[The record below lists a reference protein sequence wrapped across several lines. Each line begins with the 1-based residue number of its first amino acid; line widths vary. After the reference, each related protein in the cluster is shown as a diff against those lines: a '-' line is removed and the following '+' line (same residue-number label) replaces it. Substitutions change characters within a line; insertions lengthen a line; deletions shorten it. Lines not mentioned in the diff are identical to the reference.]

1 MMADGAP
8 TSWVPGMAD
17 FRFKWRRFYDE
28 ARPWGENLPEIS
40 RGKHLIPVVLFVIAL
55 VATYFIL
62 YYPPR
67 YTLALWVT
75 LAGLVFIFKEPFW
88 GIVIFYALAF
98 IRPQDIFWGLKDL
111 RLSLMVSGA
120 TLLSWLWD
128 RLKRSDWRIVM
139 ASQNILILGL
149 WGQMGLSHLFALAPM
164 ISEES
169 LIDYSKIFILFFLTI
184 NIVKSFSLY
193 RALCWVIV
201 ASLGIMALRG
211 VYQYGISGYP
221 FINGPGGTIE
231 DNNHFGLALVMAVP
245 FAYYLILVEK
255 DWWKQLLA
263 VIFALGMVIAIMAT
277 FSRGA
282 FLGLILVLGGIFLRA
297 RKKLGLL
304 LLGIIFGLGA
314 LAALPSEYYNEISSI
329 KSYEEDVSSMYRLYA
344 WRAGWEMIKEYPYT
358 GIGLKHFEHI
368 TAQYMKKF
376 LPAGE
381 KNMAAHNSY
390 IHLAAEAGIPA
401 LVFFL
406 ALLGFSLWG
415 LKRIREIAPRR
426 SPLIYFSYMIE
437 LSFWGYIASGFFLSM
452 EDFEL
457 AYLLM
462 AMVVALKGIVINK
475 HVLRIGPWK
484 GRDEGYSWT

>member
-1 MMADGAP
+1 MIADCGLRI
-8 TSWVPGMAD
+8 TDYRVKLRRLYEDSRPG
-17 FRFKWRRFYDE
+17 
-28 ARPWGENLPEIS
+28 GEKAPEII
-40 RGKHLIPVVLFVIAL
+40 RGKYLIPGVLLGLAVVAI
-55 VATYFIL
+55 YFIL

-67 YTLALWVT
+67 YTLALWGT

-88 GIVIFYALAF
+88 GIVIFYVLAF
-98 IRPQDIFWGLKDL
+98 TRPQDIFWGLEDL
-111 RLSLMVSGA
+111 RLSLIVSGA
-120 TLLSWLWD
+120 TLLSWLWN
-128 RLKRSDWRIVM
+128 RLRRSDWRIVIVG
-139 ASQNILILGL
+139 QNILVFGL
-149 WGQMGLSHLFALAPM
+149 WGQMGLSHLFALAPI

-211 VYQYGISGYP
+211 VYQYFISGYP

-245 FAYYLILVEK
+245 FAYYLIFIEK
-255 DWWKQLLA
+255 AWWKQLLA

-282 FLGLILVLGGIFLRA
+282 FLGLMLVFVGIFLRA
-297 RKKLGLL
+297 RKKVGLL
-304 LLGIIFGLGA
+304 LIGIIFGLGA
-314 LAALPSEYYNEISSI
+314 LAAMPADYYDEISSI
-329 KSYEEDVSSMYRLYA
+329 KNYEEDASSMYRLYA
-344 WRAGWEMIKEYPYT
+344 WRAGWEMIKEHPYT
-358 GIGLKHFEHI
+358 GIGLKHFEYL
-368 TAQYMKKF
+368 TAQYMKRF
-376 LPAGE
+376 LPDGE

-390 IHLAAEAGIPA
+390 LHLAAEAGVPA

-406 ALLGFSLWG
+406 ALLGFSMWE

-457 AYLLM
+457 VYLLM
-462 AMVVALKGIVINK
+462 AMVVALKGIVIQK
-475 HVLRIGPWK
+475 HVIRIGPWK
-484 GRDEGYSWT
+484 GRDEGYSWA